1 MKIRTLALSL
11 MLGFAAHSAHA
22 FVALPESG
30 DLRIVGI
37 NNPNTDPL
45 FLGFDWNP
53 ADNGYT
59 QVARRIS
66 SVIYDGMDVGTFY
79 DYVYRYTDGTLAFA
93 SRFTLEVGE
102 VEIGDLEY
110 ETEIN
115 DILRSGFAGYDVSV
129 GWYDSGTDSDFRL
142 QSVAHTS
149 NGVRTRPT
157 NPVDVFDDNV
167 VDFRTDISVEEDNPT
182 TGWYVIKTNATEFDY
197 LTGAVTIRQAP
208 SLDGVSPPLRVA
220 NFEGF
225 APIAAPVPEP
235 SEYAMFLA
243 GLGMV
248 GFVARRRMNRI

>member
-11 MLGFAAHSAHA
+11 MLGFAAHGAHA

-30 DLRIVGI
+30 TLRIVGN
-37 NNPNTDPL
+37 NNPASDPL
-45 FLGFDWNP
+45 YLGIDWNP
-53 ADNGYT
+53 LDEGYSLA
-59 QVARRIS
+59 ARRIS
-66 SVIYDGMDVGTFY
+66 SVLYDGMDIGTFY
-79 DYVYRYTDGTLAFA
+79 DYVYRATDGTLAFA
-93 SRFTLEVGE
+93 SRFELTVGE
-102 VEIGDLEY
+102 VEVGDLEY

-167 VDFRTDISVEEDNPT
+167 VDFRTDISVEEGNPT
-182 TGWYVIKTNATEFDY
+182 TGWYVLKTDATEFAY
-197 LTGAVTIRQAP
+197 LADAITIRQAP
-208 SLDGVSPPLRVA
+208 SVDGVSPPLRVA
-220 NFEGF
+220 TFEGF
-225 APIAAPVPEP
+225 APVTAVPEP

-248 GFVARRRMNRI
+248 GFVARRRMNRV

>member
-11 MLGFAAHSAHA
+11 LLGFAAQGAYA
-22 FVALPESG
+22 FVDLPESG
-30 DLRIVGI
+30 TLRVTGT
-37 NNPNTDPL
+37 NNPDTDPL
-45 FLGFDWNP
+45 FLGYDWSP

-66 SVIYDGMDVGTFY
+66 SVIYDGMDIGTFY

-115 DILRSGFAGYDVSV
+115 DILRGGFAGYDVSV

-167 VDFRTDISVEEDNPT
+167 IDFRTDISVEEGNPT
-182 TGWYVIKTNATEFDY
+182 TGWYVIKTNATEFEY
-197 LTGAVTIRQAP
+197 LVGAVTIRQAP
-208 SLDGVSPPLRVA
+208 SLDGTSPPLRIA

-225 APIAAPVPEP
+225 APVAAIPEP

-248 GFVARRRMNRI
+248 GFVARRRMNRV